1 MKSCF
6 TVPPPGVDLKKLK
19 GQLIAIEGLDSSG
32 KTLHCKF
39 LSKYLKEKGYPTKVV
54 GLSESLL
61 VSETL
66 EKAKKSN
73 ILSPL
78 TRSLF
83 YATDFY
89 DQMEKITIPYLES
102 GGIVICDGYIFTL
115 FAREFARK
123 KDKDWVMNIFGK
135 AIVPDLTLY
144 LKVKTKTLADRV
156 LLTKNSLDYWESGM
170 DMGIDSDW
178 YRSFRIYQKKLNR
191 EFNTLSKEY
200 DLKIVKGGRKPKEE
214 IDDILC
220 HINRLLPDI

>member
-1 MKSCF
+1 MKKCF
-6 TVPPPGVDLKKLK
+6 TMPPSGVDLKNLR
-19 GQLIAIEGLDSSG
+19 GHLIAIEGLDSSG
-32 KTLHCKF
+32 KTLHCKY

-66 EKAKKSN
+66 DKAKKSN

-89 DQMEKITIPYLES
+89 DQMEKIIIPNLLS
-102 GGIVICDGYIFTL
+102 GRVIICDGYVFTL

-123 KDKDWVMNIFGK
+123 KDKDWVMNVFGK
-135 AIVPDLTLY
+135 AIIPDLTLY

-178 YRSFRIYQKKLNR
+178 YRSFRLYQKKLGR
-191 EFNTLSKEY
+191 EFNALSKEY
-200 DLKIVKGGRKPKEE
+200 DFKIVKGGRKPKEE
-214 IDDILC
+214 IDDILS
-220 HINRLLPDI
+220 HVNRLLPDI

>member
-1 MKSCF
+1 M
-6 TVPPPGVDLKKLK
+6 PPSGVDLKNLR
-19 GQLIAIEGLDSSG
+19 GHLIAIEGLDSSG
-32 KTLHCKF
+32 KTLHCKY

-66 EKAKKSN
+66 DKAKKSN

-89 DQMEKITIPYLES
+89 DQMEKIIIPNLLS
-102 GGIVICDGYIFTL
+102 GRVIICDGYVFTL

-123 KDKDWVMNIFGK
+123 KDKDWVMNVFGK
-135 AIVPDLTLY
+135 AIIPDLTLY

-178 YRSFRIYQKKLNR
+178 YRSFRLYQKKLGR
-191 EFNTLSKEY
+191 EFNALSKEY
-200 DLKIVKGGRKPKEE
+200 DFKIVKGGRKPKEE
-214 IDDILC
+214 IDDILS
-220 HINRLLPDI
+220 HVNRLLPDI